1 MLKDLIGTIF
11 GKKDPMYRYIYYHSF
26 KRFMLTYLLFAL
38 GLALIKILDAAALV
52 RIEPSIDATAFYL
65 ISLGTILTTLAT
77 LGILIS
83 VFTIIIFLTAKL
95 LRKQANFS
103 QLFFAMH
110 SILPFFLII
119 KLMLTL
125 TIFFSN
131 MVYVSIAFHWLLM
144 ASVIYFLFII
154 AKTSSYFTTLSLL
167 QSIIVVL
174 LITSGF
180 AAALYGVYLYFTNLV
195 ASLT

>member
-1 MLKDLIGTIF
+1 
-11 GKKDPMYRYIYYHSF
+11 
-26 KRFMLTYLLFAL
+26 
-38 GLALIKILDAAALV
+38 
-52 RIEPSIDATAFYL
+52 
-65 ISLGTILTTLAT
+65 
-77 LGILIS
+77 
-83 VFTIIIFLTAKL
+83 
-95 LRKQANFS
+95 
-103 QLFFAMH
+103 
-110 SILPFFLII
+110 
-119 KLMLTL
+119 MLTL

>member
-26 KRFMLTYLLFAL
+26 KRFILTYLLFAL
-38 GLALIKILDAAALV
+38 GLAIIKILDAITLV
-52 RIEPSIDATAFYL
+52 RAEPSIDATAFYL
-65 ISLGTILTTLAT
+65 ISLGTILTTLAS

-83 VFTIIIFLTAKL
+83 VISILIFIAAKI
-95 LRKQANFS
+95 LRKKTNFA

-119 KLMLTL
+119 KLMFTL
-125 TIFFSN
+125 AIFFAN
-131 MVYVSIAFHWLLM
+131 ITILSIAFHWLVL
-144 ASVIYFLFII
+144 ASTIYFLFII

-167 QSIIVVL
+167 QSIIIVL
-174 LITSGF
+174 LITAGF
-180 AAALYGVYLYFTNLV
+180 AATLYGTYLYFTNLITN
-195 ASLT
+195 LT

>member
-26 KRFMLTYLLFAL
+26 KRFILTYLLFAL
-38 GLALIKILDAAALV
+38 GLAIIKILDAITLV

-83 VFTIIIFLTAKL
+83 VFTILIFLAAKL
-95 LRKQANFS
+95 LRKKTNFS

-125 TIFFSN
+125 AIFFSN

-167 QSIIVVL
+167 QSIIVVF

>member
-26 KRFMLTYLLFAL
+26 KRFILTYLLFAL
-38 GLALIKILDAAALV
+38 GLALIKILDAVALV
-52 RIEPSIDATAFYL
+52 RIEPSIDGTAFYL

-83 VFTIIIFLTAKL
+83 IVTIIIFIAAKL
-95 LRKQANFS
+95 LRKQTNFS

-125 TIFFSN
+125 AVFFSN
-131 MVYVSIAFHWLLM
+131 IVYVSIAFHWLLM

-154 AKTSSYFTTLSLL
+154 ARTSSYFTTLSLI
-167 QSIIVVL
+167 QSIIIVV

-180 AAALYGVYLYFTNLV
+180 AAALYGVYIYFTNLV

>member
-26 KRFMLTYLLFAL
+26 KRFILTYLLFAL
-38 GLALIKILDAAALV
+38 GLALIKILDAVALV
-52 RIEPSIDATAFYL
+52 RIEPSIDGTAFYL

-83 VFTIIIFLTAKL
+83 IVTIIIFIAAKL
-95 LRKQANFS
+95 LRKQTNFS

-125 TIFFSN
+125 AVFFSN
-131 MVYVSIAFHWLLM
+131 IVYVSIAFHWLLM

-154 AKTSSYFTTLSLL
+154 ARTSSYFTTLSLI
-167 QSIIVVL
+167 QSIIIVV

-180 AAALYGVYLYFTNLV
+180 AAALYGVYI
-195 ASLT
+195 

>member
-1 MLKDLIGTIF
+1 MLKDLIGTIL

-38 GLALIKILDAAALV
+38 GLAVIKILDAIALV
-52 RIEPSIDATAFYL
+52 RIEPSIDGTAFYL
-65 ISLGTILTTLAT
+65 ISLGTILTTLAS

-83 VFTIIIFLTAKL
+83 IVTIIIFLAAKL

-144 ASVIYFLFII
+144 ASAFYFLFII
-154 AKTSSYFTTLSLL
+154 ARTSSYFTTLSLL

>member
-1 MLKDLIGTIF
+1 MLKDLIGTIL
-11 GKKDPMYRYIYYHSF
+11 GRKDPMYRYIYYHSF

-38 GLALIKILDAAALV
+38 GLALIKILDAVALV
-52 RIEPSIDATAFYL
+52 RIEPSIDGTAFYL

-83 VFTIIIFLTAKL
+83 IVTIIIFLAAKL
-95 LRKQANFS
+95 LRKQTNFS

-125 TIFFSN
+125 AIFFSN

-154 AKTSSYFTTLSLL
+154 ARTSSYFTTLSLL
-167 QSIIVVL
+167 QSIIIVF

-180 AAALYGVYLYFTNLV
+180 AAALYGVYLYFINLV

>member
-1 MLKDLIGTIF
+1 MLKDLIGTIL

-38 GLALIKILDAAALV
+38 GLAVIKILDAIALV
-52 RIEPSIDATAFYL
+52 RIEPSIDGTAFYL
-65 ISLGTILTTLAT
+65 ISLGTILTTLAS

-83 VFTIIIFLTAKL
+83 IVTIIIFLAAKL

-144 ASVIYFLFII
+144 ASAIYFLFII
-154 AKTSSYFTTLSLL
+154 ARTSSYFTTLSLL
-167 QSIIVVL
+167 QSIIIVV